1 MKVLRKVLILLMLMV
16 FIAGLGFLLY
26 PYLQGAIADYRI
38 TQEAHEF
45 LEMVET
51 RPTQPEETLPVI
63 TEPVPT
69 EPEET
74 EPVLHPELLDA
85 MKSYNSQIWAEK
97 QSGLCDP
104 WAYEQ
109 PSFKLGDYGL
119 EDEVFGV
126 ISIPRLELEMPIYL
140 GATYRHMADG
150 AAHLSQTSLPI
161 GGENTNCVIAGHRG
175 WGGASYFRY
184 ITELEAGDEVI
195 ITNLW
200 GELRYTVVETKIIDP
215 NDVKEILIQQ
225 DRELLTLLT
234 CHPYASGGK
243 YRYVVYCE
251 RNQEMEVK

>member
-1 MKVLRKVLILLMLMV
+1 MKVWRKVLILLMLMV

-51 RPTQPEETLPVI
+51 RPTQPEETIPVI

-126 ISIPRLELEMPIYL
+126 ISIPKLELEMPIYL

-150 AAHLSQTSLPI
+150 AAHLSQTACPSAARIPTASSRVTAAGAGLPTSATSRNWKSVMRSSSPI
-161 GGENTNCVIAGHRG
+161 YGANCGTPSWKPR
-175 WGGASYFRY
+175 SS
-184 ITELEAGDEVI
+184 T
-195 ITNLW
+195 
-200 GELRYTVVETKIIDP
+200 P
-215 NDVKEILIQQ
+215 
-225 DRELLTLLT
+225 
-234 CHPYASGGK
+234 
-243 YRYVVYCE
+243 
-251 RNQEMEVK
+251 MM

>member
-1 MKVLRKVLILLMLMV
+1 MKVWRKVLILLMLMV

-51 RPTQPEETLPVI
+51 RPTQPEETIPVI

-74 EPVLHPELLDA
+74 EPALHPELLDA

-126 ISIPRLELEMPIYL
+126 ISIPKLELEMPIC
-140 GATYRHMADG
+140 ATR
-150 AAHLSQTSLPI
+150 S
-161 GGENTNCVIAGHRG
+161 
-175 WGGASYFRY
+175 
-184 ITELEAGDEVI
+184 
-195 ITNLW
+195 
-200 GELRYTVVETKIIDP
+200 
-215 NDVKEILIQQ
+215 
-225 DRELLTLLT
+225 
-234 CHPYASGGK
+234 
-243 YRYVVYCE
+243 
-251 RNQEMEVK
+251 